1 MLVCHISFRGFC
13 KSIEKCHFPVATEY
27 LHVNV
32 FRWDSYQTWKVY
44 GRFNYAQWS
53 YINFRFHY
61 TTLAFPVP
69 PQPCPSTKMYNL
81 DDAVSS
87 SRLYMLFL
95 VMFEADL
102 FIQQGGVH
110 HSLKNWISCC
120 LHGALW
126 LSQDIDRYMCSGQ
139 DSNQMYET
147 WCSFNHTEWIYSNVL
162 FPGEQL
168 IFADPPQP
176 TAGPPQT
183 TKTEALI
190 TFNWSG

>member
-32 FRWDSYQTWKVY
+32 FRWDSYQTWEVY

-87 SRLYMLFL
+87 SRLYMSHAFSRHVWGRSVHPARRSTSLLKKLNFL
-95 VMFEADL
+95 LPAWGAMTVTGYWQVHVFRPGLQPNVRNLVQFQPYGVDL
-102 FIQQGGVH
+102 QQRLV
-110 HSLKNWISCC
+110 SRWTTDICWPTTANSWTATDNKNW
-120 LHGALW
+120 
-126 LSQDIDRYMCSGQ
+126 
-139 DSNQMYET
+139 
-147 WCSFNHTEWIYSNVL
+147 SFDN
-162 FPGEQL
+162 F
-168 IFADPPQP
+168 
-176 TAGPPQT
+176 
-183 TKTEALI
+183 
-190 TFNWSG
+190 